1 MMVEYDGTDFAGW
14 QLQAKGR
21 TVQGE
26 IETALQTILKEPIR
40 ITGAGRTDAGVHARA
55 QVAHFDTAKVPAG
68 INWYKALNTVLPED
82 VVVREVSEAP
92 ADFNARHSAKSRSYQ
107 YRIHLSN
114 TALERLHCW
123 PIYFELDFHLLEN
136 CAKLLVGKHDFS
148 AFCSEEERDL
158 REALILEAAWKK
170 DGDFLCFDITANR
183 FLRAMVRMLVG
194 TMVEVARGFMP
205 LETFRQLLQSPGNR
219 KGGPPAPPS
228 GLFLTRVEY

>member
-1 MMVEYDGTDFAGW
+1 MIVEYDGTHFSGW

-26 IETALQTILKEPIR
+26 IEKALQTILKEEIR
-40 ITGAGRTDAGVHARA
+40 ITGAGRTDAGVHARG
-55 QVAHFDTAKVPAG
+55 QVAHFDASKIPDG

-92 ADFNARHSAKSRSYQ
+92 EDFNARHSAKSRSYQ
-107 YRIHLSN
+107 YRIHPGN
-114 TALERLHCW
+114 TALERLYCW
-123 PIYFELDFHLLEN
+123 PVYSELNFHLLEN
-136 CAKLLVGKHDFS
+136 CSKLLVGKHDFS
-148 AFCSEEERDL
+148 AFCSDEERDQ
-158 REALILEAAWKK
+158 REAIIFEAGWKK
-170 DGDFLCFDITANR
+170 EGNFLYFDITANR

-194 TMVEVARGFMP
+194 SMVEVARGFMP
-205 LETFRQLLQSPGNR
+205 LETFRELLQNPGNR